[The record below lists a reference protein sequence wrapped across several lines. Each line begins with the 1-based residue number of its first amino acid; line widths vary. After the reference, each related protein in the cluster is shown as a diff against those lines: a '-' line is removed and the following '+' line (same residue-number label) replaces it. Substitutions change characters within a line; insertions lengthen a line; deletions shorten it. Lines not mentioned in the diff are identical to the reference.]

1 VEWNDDVLGKDI
13 SREILAT
20 LKPSLVFSAH
30 VHRPCVALRRASH
43 MTDER
48 WQEKEEEEERVQ
60 TAGVVEVTL
69 PTFAWRMRPD
79 SGYAIA

>member
-1 VEWNDDVLGKDI
+1 
-13 SREILAT
+13 
-20 LKPSLVFSAH
+20 
-30 VHRPCVALRRASH
+30 